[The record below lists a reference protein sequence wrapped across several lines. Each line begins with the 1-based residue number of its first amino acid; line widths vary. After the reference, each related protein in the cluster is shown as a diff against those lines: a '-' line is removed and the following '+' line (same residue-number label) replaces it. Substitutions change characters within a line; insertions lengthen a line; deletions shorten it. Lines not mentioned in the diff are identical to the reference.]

1 MTQEQ
6 LRQQLRDSFKNR
18 ALIYY
23 LLFDE
28 MRKEL
33 GAERAAEIM
42 KRAIYA
48 RGVQKSKKYA
58 PYAPNDFEGLK
69 DAFVGGI
76 PDEGRLFQPEVMR
89 CDAEGLDVK
98 FHACP
103 LREAWQEAG
112 LPDDEV
118 AAICRIAARVDNGT
132 FEGAGFEFSADT
144 WQPGG
149 DGCCYLHIRPGHGAS
164 ND

>member
-58 PYAPNDFEGLK
+58 PYAPND
-69 DAFVGGI
+69 
-76 PDEGRLFQPEVMR
+76 
-89 CDAEGLDVK
+89 LDRKSV
-98 FHACP
+98 
-103 LREAWQEAG
+103 
-112 LPDDEV
+112 V
-118 AAICRIAARVDNGT
+118 
-132 FEGAGFEFSADT
+132 
-144 WQPGG
+144 
-149 DGCCYLHIRPGHGAS
+149 
-164 ND
+164 